1 MEIKH
6 INGKWTMGKSF
17 KINGVK
23 RRDLINE
30 AGVVFM
36 NLKASHALMVV
47 NGYND
52 RKANERKAF
61 EEKEKAIQEREDLAT
76 THALFRSCAVM
87 TWNK

>member
-61 EEKEKAIQEREDLAT
+61 QEKEDQEREDLAT
-76 THALFRSCAVM
+76 VHALFRSCAVM
-87 TWNK
+87 TGNK

>member
-6 INGKWTMGKSF
+6 INGKWTMGKI
-17 KINGVK
+17 KINGGVK

-30 AGVVFM
+30 AGIVFM

-61 EEKEKAIQEREDLAT
+61 QEKAIQEREDLAYGE
-76 THALFRSCAVM
+76 AVM